1 MTWRTSGEVCSFI
14 SNAMCIRIYMDGAE
28 IEGYELNTY
37 PGMYEQTLSK

>member
-1 MTWRTSGEVCSFI
+1 MTWRTLGEVCSLYL
-14 SNAMCIRIYMDGAE
+14 RIMYMYMDGVE